1 MAVGKNFLENITVAM
16 YENSFTIYREFIQ
29 NAADS
34 IDKAIARGIIEKD
47 EAYIDIHIEYNK
59 RKISVF
65 DNACGIPMREFKKKM
80 MDVADSDKDRDK
92 EKGFRGI
99 GRLAGLGY
107 CDKLIFHTSAR
118 GEEKESIITWNGIKL
133 REIVNDPSQHP
144 SSEQLIDEIT
154 NVEYVVA
161 DKEEHFFEVIMED
174 VSFESDD
181 LLDEQQV
188 IKYLSAVAPVPYANY
203 FIFSSKIKEFAK
215 ENSFR
220 IDEYNVSVNGNQL
233 FKPYRTILYEG
244 HSNDDKKEYDQI
256 YDVEFKIFK
265 DPMEKVIAWMWFGIA
280 KFEKVIPTVNE
291 MRCIRL
297 RKENIQIG
305 DENTMGK
312 FFKQERGNSYYI
324 GEVFAVDNN
333 LIPNARRDYFNPNP
347 SAKKFEESLHNF
359 FYLELYNLYY
369 YASKVRGAQKAV
381 VNFKKKEREYNS
393 KLQNAAPQPGNDRNF
408 ADDGFG

>member
-65 DNACGIPMREFKKKM
+65 DNACGIPMRVFKKKM

-312 FFKQERGNSYYI
+312 FFKQERGNSYY
-324 GEVFAVDNN
+324 
-333 LIPNARRDYFNPNP
+333 
-347 SAKKFEESLHNF
+347 
-359 FYLELYNLYY
+359 
-369 YASKVRGAQKAV
+369 
-381 VNFKKKEREYNS
+381 
-393 KLQNAAPQPGNDRNF
+393 
-408 ADDGFG
+408 

>member
-1 MAVGKNFLENITVAM
+1 M
-16 YENSFTIYREFIQ
+16 
-29 NAADS
+29 
-34 IDKAIARGIIEKD
+34 
-47 EAYIDIHIEYNK
+47 
-59 RKISVF
+59 
-65 DNACGIPMREFKKKM
+65 
-80 MDVADSDKDRDK
+80 
-92 EKGFRGI
+92 
-99 GRLAGLGY
+99 AGLGY

-256 YDVEFKIFK
+256 KTALKMVKQTGY
-265 DPMEKVIAWMWFGIA
+265 GIA
-280 KFEKVIPTVNE
+280 APSLEDMKLEKPEIIKQGSRYGIKLKAKAASIHMIKVEVESTFEPIIGSE
-291 MRCIRL
+291 L
-297 RKENIQIG
+297 QSKELIDHLTKN
-305 DENTMGK
+305 
-312 FFKQERGNSYYI
+312 
-324 GEVFAVDNN
+324 DNN
-333 LIPNARRDYFNPNP
+333 TDIWKSEIFGRSLDVIVQEGIQ
-347 SAKKFEESLHNF
+347 AKLSMMPDN
-359 FYLELYNLYY
+359 
-369 YASKVRGAQKAV
+369 VR
-381 VNFKKKEREYNS
+381 FKLCQTLTKIINKGSSNMIAIV
-393 KLQNAAPQPGNDRNF
+393 L
-408 ADDGFG
+408 